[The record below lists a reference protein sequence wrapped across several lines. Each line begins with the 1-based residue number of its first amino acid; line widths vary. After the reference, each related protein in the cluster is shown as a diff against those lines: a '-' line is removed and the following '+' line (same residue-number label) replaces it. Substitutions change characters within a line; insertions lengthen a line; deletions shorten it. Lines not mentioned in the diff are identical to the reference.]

1 MKSPE
6 TVTTTLRWIGDW
18 PWFVGVT
25 AATVLAIIAWLLY
38 RKDTGSM
45 RPGFRFVLPLLRS
58 LAVFLIVILIAGP
71 VLHHRKEIGELA
83 RLIVLVDGS
92 ESMQLADPGMDS
104 GRKIQILERLGML
117 NPGDVA
123 LELPQAS
130 AALVEAR
137 NLGERTKLAEVMTA
151 EMSKKNITDF
161 AALVANADGLFGK
174 SGKGADQLARF
185 RTELTKPA
193 ADLAARE
200 IKSVDDSNRA
210 TQDLV
215 KLGEAAGR
223 WSVEVADLFQ
233 KSINA
238 EGANPA
244 VKDALAKFDGLARW
258 QRVQTL
264 LLEGKPEKRMLANL
278 GKTFDLQ
285 LANLE
290 GDEVKRVWQ
299 VSSKDA
305 PVPTA
310 LNKPVSSTTNLTSG
324 LSFSVST
331 ADKAGKGAVLLITDG
346 QQNAGESAVEVA
358 KILAGK
364 KMPVFTIGTGSHVA
378 PRDLAIVRTIVPDSV
393 FHEDKVRGE
402 IIIKEEVAA
411 GLPYK
416 ITIKDGEKDVL
427 EKPIELISEG
437 KPSRS
442 VPFEF
447 PVKELA
453 AERLKANTEGVK
465 ALAVPLDLKVSVS
478 PIDGEKE
485 LTNNEGRIRFRA
497 VTQKRKI
504 LLVDGRPRW
513 ETRYLKNLYQRDEK
527 WEVNAAIAGMRGE
540 AGFIRTSESDLKA
553 DASDEAKQRAKE
565 GKFPGTKAEL
575 DAYELIIF
583 GEVPKDLLKDEEK
596 RWLADFV
603 GKRGGAIIFLD
614 GARGHLRQYTDT
626 PLGAL
631 LPVEYLDKPPT
642 GIQSLGLT
650 SRAAGLAPFALS
662 NEIGSNAETW
672 AKLPLPKSVVG
683 VKPLPG
689 AEVLIDAKTAGEARV
704 PLSVLRTFGAGKVYY
719 HAFDDSWRW
728 RYEVADKYHVKFW
741 NQIAGF
747 VAEEPFAT
755 QDQFVSLDAG
765 KLNYEPGAQAS
776 IRARIRSG
784 EGKPVDDAA
793 VTAVL
798 SRDGKVAAK
807 IELIPAEGGLY
818 RGKTAALEPGSYEV
832 TIESAAVPEGKI
844 KVRTEFKVEA
854 SLNIEKTLLS
864 VNEELLRQIST
875 TSGGQYFREEQ
886 MDQVLKLLE
895 PMTAGTVQESES
907 PLLES
912 WWWFALLVLL
922 LTVEWL
928 IRKRVGML

>member
-1 MKSPE
+1 MKSE

-18 PWFVGVT
+18 PWQVGVV
-25 AATVLAIIAWLLY
+25 AAAVLALAAWVLY
-38 RKDTGSM
+38 RRDTGGM
-45 RPGFRFVLPLLRS
+45 RPAFRYLLPTLRA
-58 LAVFLIVILIAGP
+58 LAVFLIVVLLGGP
-71 VLHHRKEIGELA
+71 VLHHRKVIGELA
-83 RLIVLVDGS
+83 RLVVLVDGS

-117 NPGDVA
+117 DPGAVNLD
-123 LELPQAS
+123 LPQSS
-130 AALVEAR
+130 AALAEAR
-137 NLGERTKLAEVMTA
+137 SLGERTKLADVLTA
-151 EMSKKNITDF
+151 EMTKKSIADC
-161 AALVANADGLFGK
+161 AALVAKADGLFGK
-174 SGKGADQLARF
+174 TSPAGDQLARF
-185 RTELTKPA
+185 RAELAKPA

-200 IKSVDDSNRA
+200 IKSVDDGNRA

-223 WSVEVADLFQ
+223 WSAEVADLFQ
-233 KSINA
+233 KTINA
-238 EGANPA
+238 EGSNPA
-244 VKDALAKFDGLARW
+244 VKSALEKFDALPRW
-258 QRVQTL
+258 QRVQAL
-264 LLEGKPEKRMLANL
+264 LLEGKPEQRLLAKL
-278 GKTFDLQ
+278 AAKFDLQ
-285 LANLE
+285 LASLD
-290 GDEVKRVWQ
+290 GGEVKRVWQ
-299 VSSKDA
+299 ANSKDV
-305 PVPTA
+305 PVPTT
-310 LNKPVSSTTNLTSG
+310 LPKPVGSTTNLTSG
-324 LSFSVST
+324 LNFSVST
-331 ADKAGKGAVLLITDG
+331 EQKTGKGAVLLITDG
-346 QQNAGESAVEVA
+346 QQNAGESAVEAA

-364 KMPVFTIGTGSHVA
+364 KMPVFALGTGSHVA
-378 PRDLAIVRTIVPDSV
+378 PRDLAIIRTIVPDSV
-393 FHEDKVRGE
+393 YHEDVVRGE

-411 GLPYK
+411 NLPYK
-416 ITIKDGEKDVL
+416 LTIKDGDKLVKEI
-427 EKPIELISEG
+427 PLISEG

-453 AERLKANTEGVK
+453 AERLKANAQDVK
-465 ALAVPLDLKVSVS
+465 ALAVALDLKVSLS
-478 PIDGEKE
+478 PIDGERE

-513 ETRYLKNLYQRDEK
+513 ETRYLRNLYQRDEK
-527 WEVNAAIAGMRGE
+527 WEVNAAIAGMRAE
-540 AGFIRTSESDLKA
+540 AGFIRTSESDNKEGASEA
-553 DASDEAKQRAKE
+553 DKERAKE

-583 GEVPKDLLKDEEK
+583 GEVPKELLKDEEK

-614 GARGHLRQYTDT
+614 GARGHLRQYGDT
-626 PLGAL
+626 PLGPL

-642 GIQSLGLT
+642 GLKSLGLT

-662 NEIGSNAETW
+662 GEIGANAEVW
-672 AKLPLPKSVVG
+672 AKLPVPKSVVG

-689 AEVLIDAKTAGEARV
+689 AEVLIDGEAAGGRV
-704 PLSVLRTFGAGKVYY
+704 PLGILRHFGAGKVYY

-747 VAEEPFAT
+747 VAEEPFST
-755 QDQFVSLDAG
+755 QDKFVSLDAG
-765 KLNYEPGAQAS
+765 KLNYEPGAQAG

-784 EGKPVDDAA
+784 EGKPVTDAA

-798 SRDGKVAAK
+798 SRDGKPVAK
-807 IELIPAEGGLY
+807 IELTPAEGGLY

-832 TIESAAVPEGKI
+832 TIESAAVPEGQI

-864 VNEELLRQIST
+864 VNEELLRQISL

-886 MDQVLKLLE
+886 VDQLVKLLE
-895 PMTAGTVQESES
+895 PMTAGNIQESET

-922 LTVEWL
+922 LTAEWL

>member
-1 MKSPE
+1 MNA
-6 TVTTTLRWIGDW
+6 TTLRWIGDW
-18 PWFVGVT
+18 PWYAGVI
-25 AATVLAIIAWLLY
+25 AATVLAIAAWVLY
-38 RKDTGSM
+38 RKDTGGM
-45 RPGFRFVLPLLRS
+45 RSGFRFVLPLLRA
-58 LAVFLIVILIAGP
+58 LTVFLIVILLGGP
-71 VLHHRKEIGELA
+71 VLQHRTVVGERA

-130 AALVEAR
+130 AALGAAR
-137 NLGERTKLAEVMTA
+137 NLGERTKLADVPTA
-151 EMSKKNITDF
+151 EMSKKNSTDF

-185 RTELTKPA
+185 RSELAKPA

-200 IKSVDDSNRA
+200 IKSLDDGNRA
-210 TQDLV
+210 LQDLV

-223 WSVEVADLFQ
+223 WSAEVADIFQ

-238 EGANPA
+238 EGANPL
-244 VKDALAKFDGLARW
+244 VKDALGRFDGLARW
-258 QRVQTL
+258 QRVQAL
-264 LLEGKPEKRMLANL
+264 LLEGKPGQRILENLA
-278 GKTFDLQ
+278 KKFDVQ
-285 LANLE
+285 LASLE
-290 GDEVKRVWQ
+290 GDEVQRVWHA
-299 VSSKDA
+299 SSKDA
-305 PVPTA
+305 PLPTA
-310 LNKPVSSTTNLTSG
+310 LNQPVGSITNLTSG
-324 LSFSVST
+324 LSFGVST
-331 ADKAGKGAVLLITDG
+331 ANKAGQGAVLLITDG

-358 KILAGK
+358 RILAGK
-364 KMPVFTIGTGSHVA
+364 KMPVFALGTGSHVA
-378 PRDLAIVRTIVPDSV
+378 PRDLAVVHAIVPDSV

-402 IIIKEEVAA
+402 IIIKEEVAP

-427 EKPIELISEG
+427 EKPIELTSEG
-437 KPSRS
+437 KPRRS

-453 AERLKANTEGVK
+453 AERLKAASADVK
-465 ALAVPLDLKVSVS
+465 ARTVPLDLKVSIS

-485 LTNNEGRIRFRA
+485 LTNNEGRLRFRA
-497 VTQKRKI
+497 VTQKRRI

-540 AGFIRTSESDLKA
+540 AGFVRTSESDLQEGA
-553 DASDEAKQRAKE
+553 TDEAKERARE
-565 GKFPGTKAEL
+565 GKLPGTKAEL
-575 DAYELIIF
+575 DTYELIIF

-614 GARGHLRQYTDT
+614 GARGHLRQYGDT

-642 GIQSLGLT
+642 GIESLGLT

-662 NEIGSNAETW
+662 NEIATNAETW

-689 AEVLIDAKTAGEARV
+689 AEVLIDAKAAGDSRV
-704 PLSVLRTFGAGKVYY
+704 PLSVLRSFGAGKVYY

-755 QDQFVSLDAG
+755 QDKFVSLDAG
-765 KLNYEPGAQAS
+765 KLNYEPGAQAG

-784 EGKPVDDAA
+784 EGTPMDAAA

-807 IELIPAEGGLY
+807 IALTPAEGGLY

-832 TIESAAVPEGKI
+832 TIESAAVPEGQI
-844 KVRTEFKVEA
+844 KVRAEFKVEA
-854 SLNIEKTLLS
+854 SLNIERTLLS
-864 VNEELLRQIST
+864 VNEELLRQIAT

-886 MDQVLKLLE
+886 VDQVLKLLE
-895 PMTAGTVQESES
+895 PLTAGTVQESES

-912 WWWFALLVLL
+912 GWWFALLVFL
-922 LTVEWL
+922 LTAEWL

>member
-1 MKSPE
+1 MKSE

-18 PWFVGVT
+18 PWSVGVT
-25 AATVLAIIAWLLY
+25 AAAVLAIAAWLLY
-38 RKDTGSM
+38 RKDTGNM
-45 RPGFRFVLPLLRS
+45 RPGFRFVLPTLRA
-58 LAVFLIVILIAGP
+58 LAVFLIVILLGGP
-71 VLHHRKEIGELA
+71 VLHHRRVIGELA

-117 NPGDVA
+117 DPGAVA

-130 AALVEAR
+130 AALAEAR
-137 NLGERTKLAEVMTA
+137 NLGERTKLADVLTA
-151 EMSKKNITDF
+151 DISKKSIADF
-161 AALVANADGLFGK
+161 AALVATADGLFGK
-174 SGKGADQLARF
+174 SGKATDQLARF
-185 RTELTKPA
+185 RTELAKPT

-200 IKSVDDSNRA
+200 IKSVDDGNRA
-210 TQDLV
+210 TQDLG

-244 VKDALAKFDGLARW
+244 VKGALAKFDGLARW
-258 QRVQTL
+258 QRVQAL
-264 LLEGKPEKRMLANL
+264 LLEGQPEQRLLANL
-278 GKTFDLQ
+278 SKKFDLQ
-285 LANLE
+285 LATLE
-290 GDEVKRVWQ
+290 GNEVQRVWQ
-299 VSSKDA
+299 VSSKNA
-305 PVPTA
+305 PVPTT
-310 LNKPVSSTTNLTSG
+310 LHKPVGSTTNLTSG

-331 ADKAGKGAVLLITDG
+331 ADKAGQGAVLLITDG

-358 KILAGK
+358 KVLAGK
-364 KMPVFTIGTGSHVA
+364 KMPVFALGTGSHVA

-453 AERLKANTEGVK
+453 AERLKANAGGVK

-485 LTNNEGRIRFRA
+485 LTNNEARMRFRA

-513 ETRYLKNLYQRDEK
+513 ETRYLRNLYQRDEK
-527 WEVNAAIAGMRGE
+527 WDVNAAIAGMRGE
-540 AGFIRTSESDLKA
+540 SGFVRTSESDNKEG
-553 DASDEAKQRAKE
+553 ASDADKERAKE

-575 DAYELIIF
+575 DGYELIIF

-614 GARGHLRQYTDT
+614 GARGHLRQYGDT
-626 PLGAL
+626 PLGPL

-642 GIQSLGLT
+642 GLQSLGLT

-662 NEIGSNAETW
+662 NEIGTNAETW

-689 AEVLIDAKTAGEARV
+689 AEVLIDGEAAGGRI
-704 PLSVLRTFGAGKVYY
+704 PLGILRPFGAGKVYY

-741 NQIAGF
+741 NQIASF
-747 VAEEPFAT
+747 VAEEPFAM
-755 QDQFVSLDAG
+755 QDKFVSLDAG
-765 KLNYEPGAQAS
+765 KLIYEPGAQVL

-784 EGKPVDDAA
+784 EGQPVTDAA

-798 SRDGKVAAK
+798 SRDGQPAAK
-807 IELIPAEGGLY
+807 IELTPAEGGLY
-818 RGKTAALEPGSYEV
+818 RGQTAALEPGSYEV
-832 TIESAAVPEGKI
+832 TIESAAVPEGQI
-844 KVRTEFKVEA
+844 KVRTEFRVEA
-854 SLNIEKTLLS
+854 SENIERTLLS
-864 VNEELLRQIST
+864 VNEDLLRQISL

-886 MDQVLKLLE
+886 VDQLLKLLE
-895 PMTAGTVQESES
+895 PMTAGTVQESETS
-907 PLLES
+907 LLES
-912 WWWFALLVLL
+912 GWWFALLVLL
-922 LTVEWL
+922 LTAEWL